1 MKKIFYY
8 VILGVAL
15 IAFIYAF
22 IRTGSFKFS
31 LVAVGIGLV
40 LILLENLFDL
50 LSLFGPKSEDI
61 NNDNSYKKN
70 KENLEKATKDNPTLR

>member
-8 VILGVAL
+8 VILGVTF
-15 IAFIYAF
+15 IAFIYIF
-22 IRTGSFKFS
+22 IRTGSFMFS

-40 LILLENLFDL
+40 LLLFENLFDL